1 MHEWVLGGRYH
12 LEDVLGVGGMS
23 TVWRGRDEVLGR
35 KVAVKLLSGP
45 HSADAGARQR
55 IRVEARAAAA
65 LAHPN
70 VAQVY
75 DFGETV
81 QDGNRTPYVVME
93 LVPGP
98 TLEQRV
104 RSPLSPVAALRICAE
119 VAAGLAAAHADG
131 MVHRDVKPANIILA
145 PTGAK
150 VVDFGI
156 AAAAG
161 PARGVLDNEILGT
174 PDYLAPE
181 RLTDDAVTPA
191 SDVYSLGVLLYR
203 LLAGRLPWVA
213 SGPTELLDAHL
224 HRPPAPL
231 PTLSD
236 VPPEVAE
243 LYQRCLSKAP
253 TARPTAAEVATA
265 LAEAAGIRAVTDDLA
280 HAVAPPARD
289 GGPSTVLVRPAAPT
303 AAARRRGARPA
314 APAAAARRRRFR
326 PAVGVLAGVAIVV
339 AAAWI
344 AIPQPARHTSAEAGR
359 QASAASESPA
369 PAVTDAGPSGAG
381 GTTASALPEP
391 ASPGPAQTF
400 ISTGGAIEARC
411 APAGLAE
418 ILSSRP
424 KSPWK
429 ADWVNAGPADAATA
443 AFAHGNTTIDMTVT
457 CRGPDPSVV
466 TTTHGK

>member
-1 MHEWVLGGRYH
+1 MLGGRYH

-23 TVWRGRDEVLGR
+23 TVWRAHDEVLDR

-45 HSADAGARQR
+45 HSRDAGSRQR

-119 VAAGLAAAHADG
+119 VAAGLAAAHADS
-131 MVHRDVKPANIILA
+131 MVHRDIKPANIILA
-145 PTGAK
+145 STGAK

-174 PDYLAPE
+174 PDYMAPE

-224 HRPPAPL
+224 HRPPASL
-231 PTLSD
+231 PPLSD
-236 VPPEVAE
+236 VPPGVAE

-289 GGPSTVLVRPAAPT
+289 GGPSTVLVRPGAPT
-303 AAARRRGARPA
+303 AAARRRRVRPA
-314 APAAAARRRRFR
+314 A
-326 PAVGVLAGVAIVV
+326 GLLAGAAVV
-339 AAAWI
+339 AAAAWF
-344 AIPQPARHTSAEAGR
+344 AIPQPTHHTSAEAGP
-359 QASAASESPA
+359 ASAESERTA
-369 PAVTDAGPSGAG
+369 PAATDAVPSATG
-381 GTTASALPEP
+381 GTTAPALPPPSQTQP
-391 ASPGPAQTF
+391 ALPGPAQTF
-400 ISTGGAIEARC
+400 VSTGGTIQARC

-418 ILSSRP
+418 ILSSAP

-443 AFAHGNTTIDMTVT
+443 AFAHGNMTVDMTVT
-457 CRGPDPSVV
+457 CRGPNPSDPSVV
-466 TTTHGK
+466 TTTHTR